1 MTPLNPRTPM
11 KYLPFLAAAL
21 AAAPAAE
28 ITVETKPF
36 RIERNFT
43 ATLLPAEP
51 HLIAIDPEKWTDFT
65 VESIAAHGSAVK
77 KGDTLVKFD
86 REAYDRKLDDSRRA
100 LQSQELA
107 LANQELG
114 FQKLEEE
121 TALKLDAARRARR
134 VASEELAYFTATGR
148 KTQEEQAANSL
159 DVSKR
164 RLEAAQEEL
173 KQLRM
178 MYDADDLTEQT
189 EEIILRRQ
197 EFAVKSSELDL
208 KHTELSSKRTL
219 EVLLPRKAEALEAEA
234 KSTAIELEKSEKNL
248 PRSLETA
255 RLELESARI
264 AAARAKQ
271 DLAELEKDAALFE
284 LKAPADGV
292 FYYGSLDDGRWTLGE
307 LAKVLVK
314 GGKVPF
320 IRPFASVVPAEPD
333 LRLVAHVDEATAR
346 TLRKP
351 LKGSLTAAGREDIAL
366 TATLEN
372 VARIPAGDGKYRID
386 LLPEWPEDENLE
398 WPADL
403 DVAAG
408 MNFDCRF
415 IVHQADDAIIL
426 PAKALEATEGGAW
439 TVQVKMADGKSESRT
454 VTRGR
459 ASGDKVEITSG
470 LENGQVIVVPD

>member
-1 MTPLNPRTPM
+1 M
-11 KYLPFLAAAL
+11 KYLPLLAASL

-36 RIERNFT
+36 RIERGFT

-51 HLIAIDPEKWTDFT
+51 QLIAIDPQSWGDFT
-65 VESIAAHGSAVK
+65 IESIIPHGTAVK
-77 KGDTLVKFD
+77 KGDVLVKFD
-86 REAYDRKLDDSRRA
+86 RESYDRKLEDTRRTLQSQA
-100 LQSQELA
+100 LSLASQELA
-107 LANQELG
+107 FL
-114 FQKLEEE
+114 KLEEE
-121 TALKLDAARRARR
+121 TALKLAAARRAQR
-134 VASEELAYFTATGR
+134 VAAEELAYFTATGR
-148 KTQEEQAANSL
+148 KTQEEETADYLESA
-159 DVSKR
+159 KR

-189 EEIILRRQ
+189 EEIILKRQ

-208 KHTELSSKRTL
+208 KHTELSTKRTL
-219 EVLLPRKAEALEAEA
+219 EVLLPRRAEALDADA
-234 KSTAIELEKSEKNL
+234 KSSSIELEKAEKNL
-248 PRSLETA
+248 PRALENG
-255 RLELESARI
+255 RLELEAARTS
-264 AAARAKQ
+264 AARAKQ
-271 DLAELEKDAALFE
+271 ELAELEKDAALLE

-292 FYYGSLDDGRWTLGE
+292 FYHGSLDEGRWSLGE
-307 LAKVLVK
+307 LAKSLVK

-366 TATLEN
+366 TATLDEI
-372 VARIPAGDGKYRID
+372 ARIPASDGKYRID
-386 LLPEWPEDENLE
+386 LTPEWPEDEKLE
-398 WPADL
+398 FPADL

-415 IVHQADDAIIL
+415 IVHNDDQAITL
-426 PAKALEATEGGAW
+426 PVKALHAADAGTW
-439 TVQVKMADGKSESRT
+439 TVQVKMADGKSETRT

-459 ASGDKVEITSG
+459 VSGEKVEITGG
-470 LENGQVIVVPD
+470 LESGQVVIVPD